1 MKCGLWVVLG
11 VGGCFFGVG
20 FFFFWMYAQTEF
32 SFLFPPTAFPS
43 PSLSK
48 KSRNAMPLVFTNMYL
63 PHVEHLCAG
72 FGMQHVA
79 ILAKK
84 IQNLWEMP
92 YSSGKEYHIIY

>member
-1 MKCGLWVVLG
+1 
-11 VGGCFFGVG
+11 
-20 FFFFWMYAQTEF
+20 
-32 SFLFPPTAFPS
+32 
-43 PSLSK
+43 
-48 KSRNAMPLVFTNMYL
+48 MPLVFTNIYL

>member
-1 MKCGLWVVLG
+1 
-11 VGGCFFGVG
+11 
-20 FFFFWMYAQTEF
+20 
-32 SFLFPPTAFPS
+32 
-43 PSLSK
+43 
-48 KSRNAMPLVFTNMYL
+48 MPLVFTNMYL
-63 PHVEHLCAG
+63 PHVEHLYAG